1 MQNSTTQE
9 INDAK
14 ETLEIFYE
22 IGNILNCDLDRQTI
36 SIIVTMIE
44 NGCDPFALASI
55 VKEIKNEHLSNS

>member
-22 IGNILNCDLDRQTI
+22 IGNILNCNLDRQTI

-44 NGCDPFALASI
+44 NGCDHIALSSI
-55 VKEIKNEHLSNS
+55 IKEIKNEHISNS